1 MWTYSCVFVHAMLSV
16 FLYLYMLGRYLF
28 FFLCVCVV
36 YEVVFFF
43 LVCFRICTL
52 ICVYVFLRG
61 FGFFVQFFFRIR
73 FCVFILCLWFC
84 FKILLIVMSTVCY
97 FLQFLCLFS
106 SALSLLRECTLKIPL
121 WIFLLILAQLHYFWP
136 KHFLLALKV
145 LIGI

>member
-1 MWTYSCVFVHAMLSV
+1 MCFCARDVECVFVFIYVGSLS
-16 FLYLYMLGRYLF
+16 F
-28 FFLCVCVV
+28 FIYV
-36 YEVVFFF
+36 YVWFMKWFFF

-52 ICVYVFLRG
+52 ICVYVFLRR
-61 FGFFVQFFFRIR
+61 FGFFVQFFFFRIR